1 MGRPLLALLGAVVA
15 VAGAAAALA
24 ASGAGES
31 SGCRWAWR
39 VEQDRLRGPQLVDV
53 VAVSAHEAFAVGWT
67 ASGSSEAN
75 SRPAILRW
83 DGRRWAA
90 SPTGFAGYGQL
101 YAVDAS
107 GPDDVWAVGEESA
120 GGLVLHWDGRKWTR
134 VSVPDDGTWPLVA
147 VAVASADDVWLGRQ
161 NFGRSFEDEA
171 PTFQHWDGRRWTSW
185 HEDVVAVSDFAVLS
199 ATDIWAVGERGAI
212 SSSEI
217 DPVVLRWDG
226 SRWTE
231 VPTPHRSGY
240 DTLSAI
246 DARTSS
252 DAWAVGTRIQR
263 WDGLRWRVQAMT
275 PRRGIAVA
283 DRGRVHAV
291 GSGSKNGIVRPL
303 VAEWDGRWST
313 TMLPGRGPLASVARV
328 PGNGLLA
335 VGGTRTGPD
344 AVTNT
349 LIARFSCR

>member
-15 VAGAAAALA
+15 VAWAAAALA

-39 VEQDRLRGPQLVDV
+39 VEQDRLHGPELADV
-53 VAVSAHEAFAVGWT
+53 VAVSASEAWAVGWT

-90 SPTGFAGYGQL
+90 SPTGFADYGQL

-107 GPDDVWAVGEESA
+107 GPDNVWAIGSS
-120 GGLVLHWDGRKWTR
+120 GGRETALVLHWDGRKWTR
-134 VSVPDDGTWPLVA
+134 VSVPDGDTLELAA
-147 VAVASADDVWLGRQ
+147 VAVVSADDVWLGRQ
-161 NFGRSFEDEA
+161 NFRFEDEA

-185 HEDVVAVSDFAVLS
+185 HEDVVGVSDFAVLS

-217 DPVVLRWDG
+217 DPVVLRWEG

-263 WDGLRWRVQAMT
+263 WDGSRWRVQAMT
-275 PRRGIAVA
+275 PRTSIAVA

-303 VAEWDGRWST
+303 VSEWDGRWST
-313 TMLPGRGPLASVARV
+313 TTLPGRGSLASIARV

-335 VGGTRTGPD
+335 VGGTRTGPH